1 MTGIEM
7 LREFAKC
14 MLSEDVCSRVPNAL
28 GKKCDDFMGCGKCYK
43 FVCNAIA
50 DQIER
55 ETERETERTCRDKN
69 GGQRS
74 MGFECTRCETQCEHI
89 YNMCT
94 GEIDLPT
101 YCPGCGAKVVME

>member
-1 MTGIEM
+1 MTGIER
-7 LREFAKC
+7 LR
-14 MLSEDVCSRVPNAL
+14 DVANNRTVRL
-28 GKKCDDFMGCGKCYK
+28 TDLLQE
-43 FVCNAIA
+43 IA
-50 DQIER
+50 DQI
-55 ETERETERTCRDKN
+55 ERETERTCRDKN
-69 GGQRS
+69 GGQKS

>member
-1 MTGIEM
+1 MTGIER
-7 LREFAKC
+7 LR
-14 MLSEDVCSRVPNAL
+14 AL
-28 GKKCDDFMGCGKCYK
+28 ANGDASHETGNGWFLT
-43 FVCNAIA
+43 AETLWSIA
-50 DQIER
+50 GQI
-55 ETERETERTCRDKN
+55 ERETERTCRDKN
-69 GGQRS
+69 GGQKS